1 MDLPH
6 TVADLSLFA
15 SSLSQIL
22 AILCS
27 CWERSSWNPT
37 YRCRVIKMKEK
48 KEKKSMKGQCRA
60 SIVIH
65 VCQECW
71 AATLS
76 LSCCWSIQSCL
87 FCQRRKKG
95 SKQTK
100 KVLQRVFAGFFIP
113 CSLSILTYLVYV
125 GEKESRKRRIV
136 LWHRPSQGHT
146 PQPRQASGSI
156 PSSLCMH
163 TLCVG
168 LSIPRLRCLLALP
181 SQACCSLNED
191 TIDFFN

>member
-1 MDLPH
+1 MKGH
-6 TVADLSLFA
+6 
-15 SSLSQIL
+15 
-22 AILCS
+22 
-27 CWERSSWNPT
+27 
-37 YRCRVIKMKEK
+37 CRV
-48 KEKKSMKGQCRA
+48 

-65 VCQECW
+65 VCQESW
-71 AATLS
+71 ATTLS

-95 SKQTK
+95 SKQSK

-156 PSSLCMH
+156 PSSLSMH

-168 LSIPRLRCLLALP
+168 FSIPRLRCLLAQGQPKMKWSIP

-191 TIDFFN
+191 TIDFLINNVFLSASQHDDWVLLSSLEMWQKLSTQMF

>member
-1 MDLPH
+1 M
-6 TVADLSLFA
+6 FA
-15 SSLSQIL
+15 RNFELL
-22 AILCS
+22 HC
-27 CWERSSWNPT
+27 PF
-37 YRCRVIKMKEK
+37 
-48 KEKKSMKGQCRA
+48 
-60 SIVIH
+60 H
-65 VCQECW
+65 VVDPFN
-71 AATLS
+71 LVF
-76 LSCCWSIQSCL
+76 

-95 SKQTK
+95 SKQSK
-100 KVLQRVFAGFFIP
+100 KVPQRVFAGFFIP

-168 LSIPRLRCLLALP
+168 LSIPRLRCLLVQGQAKMKWSSP